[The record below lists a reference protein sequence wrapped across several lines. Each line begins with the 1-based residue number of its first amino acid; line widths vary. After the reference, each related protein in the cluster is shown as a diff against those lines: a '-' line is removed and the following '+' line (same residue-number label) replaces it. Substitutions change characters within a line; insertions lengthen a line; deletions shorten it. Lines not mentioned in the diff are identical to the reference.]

1 MAPESAIRAPELS
14 LLPEGFPRVMSSQP
28 LVSDSQE
35 LVSLLSRPPADAVC
49 AIDTEADSLHRYRES
64 LCLVQYSCGGDD
76 ALIDPLSIEDLSPLG
91 GFLGARTVWMHGAD
105 YDMTM
110 LRRSFSTLPPVV
122 YDTQIGARLLG
133 VRRFGLADLVELY
146 FGVVL
151 SKSSQKADW
160 GKRPL
165 SAKMMEYA
173 LNDVRYLLP
182 MGEKISN
189 ELKEKGRFDWFVE
202 SCEAARLKVLER
214 DESRGE
220 PWRIQGSGRLDRS
233 GLNFLKSL
241 WEWRDAE
248 ASAWDR
254 PSFMVVTN
262 RQLIDWSLALA
273 AGKRIEIPPHYR
285 PDRRKRLI
293 DLLDAA
299 RTRKPEEWPEKPR
312 GQRRRRDADFDA
324 RVARLISLRDSRA
337 AELDIDSSLIAPRSI
352 IESIADGECEPVDV
366 LLKWQLACLGL

>member
-1 MAPESAIRAPELS
+1 
-14 LLPEGFPRVMSSQP
+14 MSSLP
-28 LVSDSQE
+28 LVSDSTE
-35 LVSLLSRPPADAVC
+35 LVSLLSRPAADAVC

-64 LCLVQYSCGGDD
+64 LCLVQYSCDGDNV
-76 ALIDPLSIEDLSPLG
+76 LIDPLSIEDLAPLG
-91 GFLGARTVWMHGAD
+91 DFLAQRTVWMHGAD

-110 LRRSFSTLPPVV
+110 LRRSFGKLPPVV
-122 YDTQIGARLLG
+122 FDTQIGARLLG

-182 MGEKISN
+182 MGEEIS
-189 ELKEKGRFDWFVE
+189 EALEDKGRFEWFVE

-214 DESRGE
+214 DESRDE
-220 PWRIQGSGRLDRS
+220 PWRIQGSGRLDRG
-233 GLNFLKSL
+233 GLNFLKAL
-241 WEWRDAE
+241 WEWRDTE
-248 ASAWDR
+248 ASSWDR

-273 AGKRIEIPPHYR
+273 GGKRIEIPPHYR
-285 PDRRKRLI
+285 PDRRKRLT
-293 DLLDAA
+293 DVLDVA
-299 RTRKPEEWPEKPR
+299 RGCKPEEWPEKPR
-312 GQRRRRDADFDA
+312 GLRRRRDAEFDA
-324 RVARLISLRDSRA
+324 RVGRLISLRDGKA
-337 AELDIDSSLIAPRSI
+337 AELDIDSSLIAPRST
-352 IESIADGECEPVDV
+352 IESIAEGEAQPEEV
-366 LLKWQLACLGL
+366 LLNWQRACLGL

>member
-1 MAPESAIRAPELS
+1 MSSPVLVRTSPELS
-14 LLPEGFPRVMSSQP
+14 
-28 LVSDSQE
+28 
-35 LVSLLSRPPADAVC
+35 SLLARPGAGSVC

-64 LCLVQYSCGGDD
+64 LCLVQFSCEDENV
-76 ALIDPLSIEDLSPLG
+76 LIDPLEIEDLAPLG
-91 GFLGARTVWMHGAD
+91 GFLGARPVWMHGAD

-110 LRRSFSTLPPVV
+110 LRRSFGSLPPAV

-165 SAKMMEYA
+165 SPKMMEYA

-182 MGEKISN
+182 MGEKICD
-189 ELKEKGRFDWFVE
+189 ELRAKGRFEWFIE

-214 DESRGE
+214 DETRGE
-220 PWRIQGSGRLDRS
+220 PWRIQGSGRLDRA
-233 GLNFLKSL
+233 GLNFLKFL

-248 ASAWDR
+248 AASWDR

-262 RQLIDWSLALA
+262 RQLIDWSLSLA
-273 AGKRIEIPPHYR
+273 AARRIEIPPHYR
-285 PDRRKRLI
+285 PERRKRLT
-293 DLLDAA
+293 DVLEAA
-299 RTRKPEEWPEKPR
+299 RALAPDLWPEKPR
-312 GQRRRRDADFDA
+312 GLRRRRDSEFDA
-324 RVARLISLRDSRA
+324 RVARLISVRDTKA
-337 AELDIDSSLIAPRSI
+337 VELDIDASLIAPRSI
-352 IESIADGECEPVDV
+352 IESIAEGESEPEAV
-366 LLKWQLACLGL
+366 LLTWQRACLALG

>member
-1 MAPESAIRAPELS
+1 
-14 LLPEGFPRVMSSQP
+14 MSSLP
-28 LVSDSQE
+28 LVNDTQG
-35 LVSLLSRPPADAVC
+35 LVSLLSRPDADAVC

-64 LCLVQYSCGGDD
+64 LCLVQYSCAGEDV
-76 ALIDPLSIEDLSPLG
+76 LIDPLAIEDLSPLG
-91 GFLGARTVWMHGAD
+91 DFLGTRAVWMHGAD

-110 LRRSFSTLPPVV
+110 LRRSFATLPPVV

-146 FGVVL
+146 FGVSL

-182 MGEKISN
+182 MGEKIGAL
-189 ELKEKGRFDWFVE
+189 LKEKGRFDGVVE

-214 DESRGE
+214 DEARGE

-233 GLNFLKSL
+233 GLNFLKAL

-248 ASAWDR
+248 ASSWDR

-262 RQLIDWSLALA
+262 RQLLDWSQALA
-273 AGKRIEIPPHYR
+273 GGKRIEIPPHYR
-285 PDRRKRLI
+285 PDRRKRLT
-293 DLLDAA
+293 DVLDAA
-299 RTRKPEEWPEKPR
+299 RARPAEEWPEKPR
-312 GQRRRRDADFDA
+312 GLRRRRDSDFDA
-324 RVARLISLRDSRA
+324 KVGRLISIRDAKA
-337 AELDIDSSLIAPRSI
+337 AELDIDSSLIAPRSV
-352 IESIADGECEPVDV
+352 IESIADGECEPADV
-366 LLKWQLACLGL
+366 LLRWQLSCLSLDGGGVE

>member
-1 MAPESAIRAPELS
+1 MTS
-14 LLPEGFPRVMSSQP
+14 LP
-28 LVSDSQE
+28 LVNDTQG
-35 LVSLLSRPPADAVC
+35 LVSLLSRPSPDAVC

-64 LCLVQYSCGGDD
+64 LCLVQYSCGGENV
-76 ALIDPLSIEDLSPLG
+76 LIDPLSIEDLSPLG
-91 GFLGARTVWMHGAD
+91 DFLASRVVWMHGAD

-110 LRRSFSTLPPVV
+110 LRRSFSKLPSVV

-146 FGVVL
+146 FGVTL

-173 LNDVRYLLP
+173 LNDVCYLLP
-182 MGEKISN
+182 MGEKITDL
-189 ELKEKGRFDWFVE
+189 LKEKGRFEWFVE

-214 DESRGE
+214 DETRGE

-248 ASAWDR
+248 ASSWDR

-262 RQLIDWSLALA
+262 RQLIDWSQALA
-273 AGKRIEIPPHYR
+273 GGKKIEIPPHYR
-285 PDRRKRLI
+285 PERRKRLTEI
-293 DLLDAA
+293 LDAA
-299 RTRKPEEWPEKPR
+299 RAKDQAEWPDKPR
-312 GQRRRRDADFDA
+312 GLRRRRDSEFDA
-324 RVARLISLRDSRA
+324 RVASLISVRDAKA
-337 AELDIDSSLIAPRSI
+337 AALDIDASLIAPRSI
-352 IESIADGECEPVDV
+352 IESIADGEATPEDV
-366 LLKWQLACLGL
+366 LLKWQRECLAMA

>member
-1 MAPESAIRAPELS
+1 MSIPSLIRSSEELS
-14 LLPEGFPRVMSSQP
+14 A
-28 LVSDSQE
+28 
-35 LVSLLSRPPADAVC
+35 LLSLPGSDAVC

-64 LCLVQYSCGGDD
+64 LCLVQFACEEHHV
-76 ALIDPLSIEDLSPLG
+76 LIDPLEIENLAPLG
-91 GFLGARTVWMHGAD
+91 DFLGARSVWMHGAD

-110 LRRSFSTLPPVV
+110 LRRSFGTLPPRV

-146 FGVVL
+146 FGVTL

-165 SAKMMEYA
+165 SPKMMEYA

-182 MGEKISN
+182 MGGKICA
-189 ELKEKGRFDWFVE
+189 ELEAKGRFDWFLE

-214 DESRGE
+214 DETRGE
-220 PWRIQGSGRLDRS
+220 PWRIQGSGRLDRQ
-233 GLNFLKSL
+233 GLNYLKAL

-248 ASAWDR
+248 AASWDR

-273 AGKRIEIPPHYR
+273 AGRRIELPPHYR
-285 PDRRKRLI
+285 PERRKRLSEV
-293 DLLDAA
+293 LEAA
-299 RTRKPEEWPEKPR
+299 RGLDKEAWPEKPR
-312 GQRRRRDADFDA
+312 GLRRRRDSEFDA
-324 RVARLISLRDSRA
+324 RVGRLISARDSKG
-337 AELDIDSSLIAPRSI
+337 AELDIDPSLIAPRSI
-352 IESIADGECEPVDV
+352 IESIADGESDPAEV
-366 LLKWQLACLGL
+366 LLNWQRFCLGLD

>member
-1 MAPESAIRAPELS
+1 
-14 LLPEGFPRVMSSQP
+14 MSSLP
-28 LVSDSQE
+28 LVSDSSE

-91 GFLGARTVWMHGAD
+91 DFLAQRPVWMHGAD

-110 LRRSFSTLPPVV
+110 LRRSFAKLPPVV
-122 YDTQIGARLLG
+122 FDTQIGARLLG

-182 MGEKISN
+182 MGQKISE
-189 ELKEKGRFDWFVE
+189 ELKAKGRFDWFVE

-214 DESRGE
+214 EEGRDE
-220 PWRIQGSGRLDRS
+220 PWRIQGSGRLDRG
-233 GLNFLKSL
+233 GLNFLKAL
-241 WEWRDAE
+241 WEWRDTE
-248 ASAWDR
+248 ASSWDR

-273 AGKRIEIPPHYR
+273 TGKRIEIPPHYR
-285 PDRRKRLI
+285 PDRRKRLT
-293 DLLDAA
+293 DVLDAA
-299 RTRKPEEWPEKPR
+299 RTCKPEEWPEKPR
-312 GQRRRRDADFDA
+312 GLRRRRDAEFDA
-324 RVARLISLRDSRA
+324 RVGRLISTRDARA
-337 AELDIDSSLIAPRSI
+337 VELDIDSSLIAPRST
-352 IESIADGECEPVDV
+352 IESIAEGEVQPQEA
-366 LLKWQLACLGL
+366 LLSWQLACLGL

>member
-1 MAPESAIRAPELS
+1 MSAS
-14 LLPEGFPRVMSSQP
+14 LLIRTNP
-28 LVSDSQE
+28 E
-35 LVSLLSRPPADAVC
+35 LVSFLAGHDQAAVC

-64 LCLVQYSCGGDD
+64 LCLVQFSCGDD
-76 ALIDPLSIEDLSPLG
+76 QVLIDPLEIDELSPLG
-91 GFLGARTVWMHGAD
+91 RFLAERPVWMHGAD

-110 LRRSFSTLPPVV
+110 LRRSFSSLPPVV

-146 FGVVL
+146 FGVAL

-165 SAKMMEYA
+165 SPKMIEYA

-182 MGEKISN
+182 MGERICS
-189 ELKEKGRFDWFVE
+189 ELKEKGRFEWFVE
-202 SCEAARLKVLER
+202 SCEAARQKVLER
-214 DESRGE
+214 DETRGE

-241 WEWRDAE
+241 WEWRDGE
-248 ASAWDR
+248 AASWDR

-273 AGKRIEIPPHYR
+273 AGRRIEIPPHYR
-285 PDRRKRLI
+285 PERRKRLTEV
-293 DLLDAA
+293 LDAA
-299 RTRKPEEWPEKPR
+299 RALAPENWPEKPK
-312 GQRRRRDADFDA
+312 GLRRRRDAEFDA
-324 RVARLISLRDSRA
+324 RVAKLISARDARA
-337 AELDIDSSLIAPRSI
+337 TELDIDGSLIAPRSI
-352 IESIADGECEPVDV
+352 IELIADGEAEPDEV
-366 LLKWQLACLGL
+366 LLKWQRECLAMG

>member
-1 MAPESAIRAPELS
+1 
-14 LLPEGFPRVMSSQP
+14 MSSLP
-28 LVSDSQE
+28 LVSDSTE
-35 LVSLLSRPPADAVC
+35 LVQLLSRPTADAVC

-64 LCLVQYSCGGDD
+64 LCLVQYSCDGEDV
-76 ALIDPLSIEDLSPLG
+76 LIDPLSIEDLSPLG
-91 GFLGARTVWMHGAD
+91 NFLGQRTVWMHGAD

-110 LRRSFSTLPPVV
+110 LRRSFATLPPVV
-122 YDTQIGARLLG
+122 FDTQIGARLLG

-182 MGEKISN
+182 MGEKISAA
-189 ELKEKGRFDWFVE
+189 LVEKGRFEWFVE

-214 DESRGE
+214 DEARDE
-220 PWRIQGSGRLDRS
+220 PWRIQGSGRLDRG
-233 GLNFLKSL
+233 GLNFLKAL
-241 WEWRDAE
+241 WEWRDTE
-248 ASAWDR
+248 ASSWDR

-273 AGKRIEIPPHYR
+273 GGKRIEIPPHYR
-285 PDRRKRLI
+285 PDRRKRLT
-293 DLLDAA
+293 DVLDEA
-299 RTRKPEEWPEKPR
+299 RNRKPEEWPEKPR
-312 GQRRRRDADFDA
+312 GLRRRRDAEFDA
-324 RVARLISLRDSRA
+324 RVGRLISVRDAKA
-337 AELDIDSSLIAPRSI
+337 AELDIDSSLIAPRST
-352 IESIADGECEPVDV
+352 IESIAEGEAQPEEV
-366 LLKWQLACLGL
+366 LLKWQRACLGL

>member
-1 MAPESAIRAPELS
+1 M
-14 LLPEGFPRVMSSQP
+14 
-28 LVSDSQE
+28 
-35 LVSLLSRPPADAVC
+35 
-49 AIDTEADSLHRYRES
+49 HRYRES
-64 LCLVQYSCGGDD
+64 LCLVQYSCDGDD
-76 ALIDPLSIEDLSPLG
+76 ALIDPLEIGDLAPLG
-91 GFLGARTVWMHGAD
+91 EFLGARPVWMHGAD

-110 LRRSFSTLPPVV
+110 LRRSFGTLPPAVF
-122 YDTQIGARLLG
+122 DTQIGARLLG

-165 SAKMMEYA
+165 SPKMMEYA

-182 MGEKISN
+182 MGEKICA
-189 ELKEKGRFDWFVE
+189 ELKAKGRFDWFLE

-214 DESRGE
+214 DETRDE

-248 ASAWDR
+248 AASWDR

-262 RQLIDWSLALA
+262 RQLIDWSQALA
-273 AGKRIEIPPHYR
+273 AGRRIEIPPHYR
-285 PDRRKRLI
+285 PERRKRLT
-293 DLLDAA
+293 DVLEAA
-299 RTRKPEEWPEKPR
+299 RALGPDLWPEKPR
-312 GQRRRRDADFDA
+312 GLRRRRDSEFDA
-324 RVARLISLRDSRA
+324 RVARLISVRDSKA
-337 AELDIDSSLIAPRSI
+337 AELDIDGSLIVPRSI
-352 IESIADGECEPVDV
+352 IESIAEGESQPEEV
-366 LLKWQLACLGL
+366 LLKWQRACLALG